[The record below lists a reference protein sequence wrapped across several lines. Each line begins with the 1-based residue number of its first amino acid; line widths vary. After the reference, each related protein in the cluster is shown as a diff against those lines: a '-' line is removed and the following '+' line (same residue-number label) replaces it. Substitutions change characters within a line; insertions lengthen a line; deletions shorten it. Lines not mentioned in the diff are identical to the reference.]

1 MSEPEAGPVTL
12 MDVALE
18 AGVSLATASRAF
30 NGSTRKVREELRERV
45 LVAAKKLNYS
55 ANAPAQ
61 AMARGRTNV
70 VGLLVHDIADPY
82 FSSIAAGVM
91 KAAEEHRLL
100 VTLGS
105 TMRRPE
111 RELEY
116 LAAPRGQR
124 GGAGRRAGG
133 RVDGA
138 GLIAPGRERVGA
150 CEQSGG
156 GVAVIGERRGAGDS
170 VVGESRRGARALAPG
185 GAALGYRR

>member
-55 ANAPAQ
+55 VNAPAQ

-82 FSSIAAGVM
+82 FSHIATGVM
-91 KAAEEHRLL
+91 RAAEERQL
-100 VTLGS
+100 VVAIVNTL
-105 TMRRPE
+105 RRPE
-111 RELEY
+111 KELEY
-116 LAAPRGQR
+116 VSTFRGQR
-124 GGAGRRAGG
+124 
-133 RVDGA
+133 
-138 GLIAPGRERVGA
+138 A
-150 CEQSGG
+150 C
-156 GVAVIGERRGAGDS
+156 AVILTGSRIDDTPSQERLQH
-170 VVGESRRGARALAPG
+170 EL
-185 GAALGYRR
+185 